1 MVFPMNILSTSY
13 HTFSR
18 SPSLCN
24 VLFVTVSFS
33 LFFFFFF
40 QAEDGI
46 RDLIVTGV
54 QTCALP
60 ISPDLRDAYHGF
72 LRLSWPAA
80 LSIIVGAYLVLNAI
94 FAGLFLYA
102 GGISGSRADRKSTRL
117 NSSHDQISYAVF
129 CLKKK
134 KQT

>member
-1 MVFPMNILSTSY
+1 MCCRVI
-13 HTFSR
+13 
-18 SPSLCN
+18 
-24 VLFVTVSFS
+24 
-33 LFFFFFF
+33 FFFF

-60 ISPDLRDAYHGF
+60 IYTVRVVGQRDRPERNDATPD
-72 LRLSWPAA
+72 
-80 LSIIVGAYLVLNAI
+80 
-94 FAGLFLYA
+94 
-102 GGISGSRADRKSTRL
+102 ISGSERPVDNSAVPANQQGDIAAMRSEEQRL

-134 KQT
+134 KKNKRKRRRVNVVNHI

>member
-1 MVFPMNILSTSY
+1 MRVADL
-13 HTFSR
+13 
-18 SPSLCN
+18 
-24 VLFVTVSFS
+24 
-33 LFFFFFF
+33 FFFF

-60 ISPDLRDAYHGF
+60 ILATWVTYREPKSKVQSPGKR
-72 LRLSWPAA
+72 
-80 LSIIVGAYLVLNAI
+80 I
-94 FAGLFLYA
+94 
-102 GGISGSRADRKSTRL
+102 DRKSTRL

-134 KQT
+134 QTKNHLSAPVPLPIINIHMRAVSWPE